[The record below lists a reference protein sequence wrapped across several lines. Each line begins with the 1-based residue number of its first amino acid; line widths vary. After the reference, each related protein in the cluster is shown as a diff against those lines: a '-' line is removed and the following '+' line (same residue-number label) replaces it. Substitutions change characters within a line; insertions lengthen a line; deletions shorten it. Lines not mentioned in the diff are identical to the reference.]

1 MNDDVPQVR
10 FIVMNNLFC
19 TGLPIHRRYDL
30 KGSTQGRG
38 AGVEAPPAGSGVILK
53 DLDLDVNLKLEEG
66 WHDRCCHLWNLMT
79 CTDVTKCKMPA
90 A

>member
-1 MNDDVPQVR
+1 
-10 FIVMNNLFC
+10 MNNLFC

-66 WHDRCCHLWNLMT
+66 WHDRCCCMLSRCRCSRLLWIS
-79 CTDVTKCKMPA
+79 
-90 A
+90 